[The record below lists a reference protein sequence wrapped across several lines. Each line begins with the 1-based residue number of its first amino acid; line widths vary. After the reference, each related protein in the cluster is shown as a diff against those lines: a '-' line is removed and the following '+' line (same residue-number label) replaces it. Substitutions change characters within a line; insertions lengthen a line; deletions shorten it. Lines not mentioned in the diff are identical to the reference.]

1 MIMGH
6 QSDRLVNASYHGHP
20 EYIRYVYMGGILT
33 VFQIISSKQ
42 ELHVLPKG
50 AKNLQASTNC
60 KRNNAFSLYHQ
71 NAHALVQ
78 ESLSDLYSTVIS
90 LSSICADVEKKFLKT
105 GQILAALT
113 LVHLGHLQLSSP
125 YPKGLYNEFEKI

>member
-1 MIMGH
+1 MPT
-6 QSDRLVNASYHGHP
+6 L
-20 EYIRYVYMGGILT
+20 
-33 VFQIISSKQ
+33 
-42 ELHVLPKG
+42 
-50 AKNLQASTNC
+50 
-60 KRNNAFSLYHQ
+60 LYRSPCPRDHETY
-71 NAHALVQ
+71 NFGRRFT
-78 ESLSDLYSTVIS
+78 DLYSTVIS